1 MKLEDHLIDK
11 YRQIIAERYNYVK
24 LTEYKPL
31 PEGMTEQMV
40 DEIRGFFLES
50 IYPEPTKRHE
60 LDDAFAQLQNYIH
73 QPAKVWGILGNLTAA
88 IFKFGTM
95 LPAALKTGMVSLEAF
110 TAAKSFE
117 HTMLRAAREADYDVP
132 LTNEQFLEILSKL
145 PRQQL
150 DSFAKDVG
158 RLFRSMADTRLLSK
172 TIEIMQDVIK
182 QMESKPR
189 LYTKDEIDGIKMGL
203 NIMKE
208 GYALFKEYPEKTK
221 DQMVDY
227 IVDREMQFIDEIYFK
242 HHKDW
247 SFG

>member
-11 YRQIIAERYNYVK
+11 YRQIIADRYNYAK
-24 LTEYKPL
+24 LTEFKPL
-31 PEGMTEQMV
+31 PDGITEQMV

-50 IYPEPTKRHE
+50 VYPDHEKRHE
-60 LDDAFAQLQNYIH
+60 LDEAFAQLQNYIH

-110 TAAKSFE
+110 TAAKNFE
-117 HTMLRAAREADYDVP
+117 HTMLRAAKDAGYEVP
-132 LTNEQFLEILSKL
+132 LTDEQFMDCLSKI
-145 PRQQL
+145 PRHQL

-182 QMESKPR
+182 KMESKTR

-208 GYALFKEYPEKTK
+208 GLALFKQYPDKTK
-221 DQMVDY
+221 EQMVDY
-227 IVDREMQFIDEIYFK
+227 IVDREMLFIDEIYFK
-242 HHKDW
+242 HRND
-247 SFG
+247 

>member
-11 YRQIIAERYNYVK
+11 YRQIIADRYNYAK
-24 LTEYKPL
+24 LTEFKPL
-31 PEGMTEQMV
+31 PDGITEQMV

-50 IYPEPTKRHE
+50 VYPDHEKRHE
-60 LDDAFAQLQNYIH
+60 LDEAFAQLQNYIH

-95 LPAALKTGMVSLEAF
+95 LPAALKTGMISLEAF
-110 TAAKSFE
+110 TAAKNFE
-117 HTMLRAAREADYDVP
+117 HTMLRAAKDAGYEVP
-132 LTNEQFLEILSKL
+132 LTDEQFLDCLSKI
-145 PRQQL
+145 PRHQL

-182 QMESKPR
+182 KMESKTR

-208 GYALFKEYPEKTK
+208 GLALFSQYPDKTK
-221 DQMVDY
+221 EQMVDY
-227 IVDREMQFIDEIYFK
+227 IVEREMLFIDEIYFK
-242 HHKDW
+242 HRNN
-247 SFG
+247 

>member
-11 YRQIIAERYNYVK
+11 YRQIIADRYNYAK

-31 PEGMTEQMV
+31 PDGITEQMV

-50 IYPEPTKRHE
+50 IYPDPERRHE

-110 TAAKSFE
+110 TAAKNFE
-117 HTMLRAAREADYDVP
+117 HTMLRAAKDAGYEVP
-132 LTNEQFLEILSKL
+132 LTDEQFLNCLGKI
-145 PRQQL
+145 PRHQL

-158 RLFRSMADTRLLSK
+158 RLFRSMANTQLLSK
-172 TIEIMQDVIK
+172 TIEIMHDVIK
-182 QMESKPR
+182 KMESKPK

-203 NIMKE
+203 KIMQE
-208 GYALFKEYPEKTK
+208 GLALFSQYPDKAK

-227 IVDREMQFIDEIYFK
+227 IVEREILFIDEIHFK
-242 HHKDW
+242 HR
-247 SFG
+247 SQ